1 MLPFYCLSLFPYQ
14 LSPPNASAIFVSQA
28 KSIFTFGFYSLLAV
42 HHLRILEDTQ
52 GDGEIFLFVVIEGY
66 LFINIIFLRILISFH
81 YCSQGQDL
89 VLSLLLKSL
98 TIVKTSSLHSLSLC
112 LPDICKYCSWR
123 VRDTAFIHVQEF
135 IFELHEGFRFKFY
148 GLPLFSLAI

>member
-66 LFINIIFLRILISFH
+66 LFINIIFLKILISFH

-98 TIVKTSSLHSLSLC
+98 TIVKTSSLHSGWLC
-112 LPDICKYCSWR
+112 LPRICKYCS
-123 VRDTAFIHVQEF
+123 
-135 IFELHEGFRFKFY
+135 
-148 GLPLFSLAI
+148 